1 LHCCTPFC
9 GGGGN
14 MAEHSSVAAAFEN
27 SYQQKLLL
35 ERAKLKLSNIGC
47 QVLLSHGVM
56 KIN

>member
-1 LHCCTPFC
+1 
-9 GGGGN
+9 